1 MSEEAMFTSL
11 EKIGLV
17 CISIVGFQIS
27 RFLFRV
33 IYNNVLGPTLGLNRV
48 NLKEMG
54 KWAGKQ
60 TRLCGVMVFGVARNN
75 EYYLCKQCGS
85 KYRIMQIKH

>member
-1 MSEEAMFTSL
+1 MFTSL
-11 EKIGLV
+11 EKFGLV

-33 IYNNVLGPTLGLNRV
+33 IYNNFLAPTLGLNRV

-54 KWAGKQ
+54 KWAGKKLDFVVSAFFFCCRQ
-60 TRLCGVMVFGVARNN
+60 
-75 EYYLCKQCGS
+75 
-85 KYRIMQIKH
+85 

>member
-1 MSEEAMFTSL
+1 MCEETMFTSL

-33 IYNNVLGPTLGLNRV
+33 IYNNVLGPTLGINRV

-54 KWAGKQ
+54 KWAGEE
-60 TRLCGVMVFGVARNN
+60 T
-75 EYYLCKQCGS
+75 S
-85 KYRIMQIKH
+85 T

>member
-1 MSEEAMFTSL
+1 MFTSL

-33 IYNNVLGPTLGLNRV
+33 IYNNVLGPTLGINRV
-48 NLKEMG
+48 NLREMG
-54 KWAGKQ
+54 KWAGEVRVRFVVSLFLGSIQ
-60 TRLCGVMVFGVARNN
+60 T
-75 EYYLCKQCGS
+75 
-85 KYRIMQIKH
+85 IHH

>member
-1 MSEEAMFTSL
+1 MFTSL

-33 IYNNVLGPTLGLNRV
+33 IYNNVLGPTLGINRV

-54 KWAGKQ
+54 KWAGEEIIPCAHQ
-60 TRLCGVMVFGVARNN
+60 TCGVIIFGVDRNN
-75 EYYLCKQCGS
+75 S
-85 KYRIMQIKH
+85 I